1 LPAKLKQ
8 SVNTEKQHIYR
19 LSTLGTSLLQPKRML
34 MMSFAVIA
42 AMAVVEVVGGILS
55 DSISL
60 VSDAVHMFTDVMA
73 IGLSLFA
80 ITMATR
86 SHSGSMT
93 FGYHRAEVMAALA
106 NGVALAVISIWVLYE
121 AFSRVMSQH
130 IIDAPLMLLTAS
142 IGLAGNLTVM
152 FLLKHHASRSINI
165 HSAFIHV
172 IYNTISSVA
181 VIITGFIALTT
192 GITIVDPLVAFLIAG
207 LVARS
212 AYSIVKSS
220 THILLEG
227 APTELDMREIIVTLK
242 QLDGV
247 VDVHDLH
254 VWTIST
260 GMDALSGHVVV
271 RDQMLSESSKL
282 LYEINTVLAERY
294 NITHTTIQLEHEHEI
309 SFRRTIK

>member
-1 LPAKLKQ
+1 
-8 SVNTEKQHIYR
+8 
-19 LSTLGTSLLQPKRML
+19 ML
-34 MMSFAVIA
+34 SFAVTA
-42 AMAVVEVVGGILS
+42 AVAVVETVGGILS

-80 ITMATR
+80 ITMAAR
-86 SHSGSMT
+86 SHSGAMT
-93 FGYHRAEVMAALA
+93 FGYHRAEVMVALA
-106 NGVALAVISIWVLYE
+106 NGVALTVISLWVLYE
-121 AFSRVMSQH
+121 AFLRVMSPR
-130 IIDAPLMLLTAS
+130 IIDAPLLLLTAS
-142 IGLAGNLTVM
+142 IGLAGNLVVM
-152 FLLKHHASRSINI
+152 FLLKHHAGKSINI

-172 IYNTISSVA
+172 VYDTISSVA
-181 VIITGFIALTT
+181 VITTGFIALNT

-212 AYSIVKSS
+212 AYSIVRSS
-220 THILLEG
+220 TLILLEG
-227 APTELDMREIIVTLK
+227 APSELDIREILATLK
-242 QLDGV
+242 ELDGV

-271 RDQMLSESSKL
+271 RDQMLSEANKL
-282 LYEINTVLAERY
+282 LSEINTVLAERY
-294 NITHTTIQLEHEHEI
+294 NITHTTIQMEHEREI

>member
-1 LPAKLKQ
+1 
-8 SVNTEKQHIYR
+8 
-19 LSTLGTSLLQPKRML
+19 ML
-34 MMSFAVIA
+34 SFAVTA
-42 AMAVVEVVGGILS
+42 AVAVVETVGGILS

-80 ITMATR
+80 ITMAAR
-86 SHSGSMT
+86 SHSGAMT
-93 FGYHRAEVMAALA
+93 FGYHRAEVMVALA
-106 NGVALAVISIWVLYE
+106 NGVALAVISLWVLYE
-121 AFSRVMSQH
+121 AFLRVMSPR
-130 IIDAPLMLLTAS
+130 IIDAPLLLLTAS
-142 IGLAGNLTVM
+142 IGLAGNLVVM
-152 FLLKHHASRSINI
+152 YLLKHHAGKSINI

-172 IYNTISSVA
+172 VYNTISSVA
-181 VIITGFIALTT
+181 VITTGFIALNT

-212 AYSIVKSS
+212 AYSIVRSS
-220 THILLEG
+220 TLILLEG
-227 APTELDMREIIVTLK
+227 APSELDIREILATLK
-242 QLDGV
+242 ELDGV

-271 RDQMLSESSKL
+271 RDQMLSESNKL
-282 LYEINTVLAERY
+282 LSEINTVLAERY
-294 NITHTTIQLEHEHEI
+294 NITHTTIQMEHEREI

>member
-1 LPAKLKQ
+1 
-8 SVNTEKQHIYR
+8 
-19 LSTLGTSLLQPKRML
+19 ML
-34 MMSFAVIA
+34 SFAVTA
-42 AMAVVEVVGGILS
+42 AVAVVETVGGILS

-80 ITMATR
+80 ITMAAR
-86 SHSGSMT
+86 SHSGAMT
-93 FGYHRAEVMAALA
+93 FGYHRAEVMIALA
-106 NGVALAVISIWVLYE
+106 NGVALTVISLWVLYE
-121 AFSRVMSQH
+121 AFLRVMSPR
-130 IIDAPLMLLTAS
+130 IIDAPLLLLTAS
-142 IGLAGNLTVM
+142 IGLAGNLVVM
-152 FLLKHHASRSINI
+152 FLLKHHAGKSINI

-172 IYNTISSVA
+172 VYNTISSVA
-181 VIITGFIALTT
+181 VITTGFIALNT

-212 AYSIVKSS
+212 AYSIVRSS
-220 THILLEG
+220 TLILLEG
-227 APTELDMREIIVTLK
+227 APSELDIREILATLK
-242 QLDGV
+242 ELDGV

-271 RDQMLSESSKL
+271 RDQMLSDANKL
-282 LYEINTVLAERY
+282 LSEINTVLAERY
-294 NITHTTIQLEHEHEI
+294 NITHTTIQMEHEREI

>member
-1 LPAKLKQ
+1 M
-8 SVNTEKQHIYR
+8 
-19 LSTLGTSLLQPKRML
+19 GTRLLQPKSIL
-34 MMSFAVIA
+34 LLSFAVTA
-42 AMAVVEVVGGILS
+42 AVAVVETVGGILS

-80 ITMATR
+80 ITMAAR
-86 SHSGSMT
+86 SHSGAMT
-93 FGYHRAEVMAALA
+93 FGYHRAEVMVALA
-106 NGVALAVISIWVLYE
+106 NGVVLAVISLWVLYE
-121 AFSRVMSQH
+121 AFLRVMSPR
-130 IIDAPLMLLTAS
+130 IIDAPLLLLTAS
-142 IGLAGNLTVM
+142 IGLAGNLVVM
-152 FLLKHHASRSINI
+152 YLLKHHAGKSINI

-172 IYNTISSVA
+172 VYDTISSVA
-181 VIITGFIALTT
+181 VITTGLIALNT

-212 AYSIVKSS
+212 AYSIVRSS
-220 THILLEG
+220 TLILLEG
-227 APTELDMREIIVTLK
+227 APSELDIREILATLK
-242 QLDGV
+242 ELDGV

-271 RDQMLSESSKL
+271 RDQMLSESNKL
-282 LYEINTVLAERY
+282 LSEINTVLAERY
-294 NITHTTIQLEHEHEI
+294 NITHTTIQMEHEREI

>member
-1 LPAKLKQ
+1 M
-8 SVNTEKQHIYR
+8 
-19 LSTLGTSLLQPKRML
+19 LS
-34 MMSFAVIA
+34 FVVIA
-42 AMAVVEVVGGILS
+42 AIAVVEAVGGILS
-55 DSISL
+55 NSISL

-80 ITMATR
+80 ITVAAR
-86 SHSGSMT
+86 SHSGAMT
-93 FGYHRAEVMAALA
+93 FGYHRAEVMVALA
-106 NGVALAVISIWVLYE
+106 NGVALGVISLWVLYE
-121 AFSRVMSQH
+121 AFLRVMSPR
-130 IIDAPLMLLTAS
+130 IIDAPLLLLTAS
-142 IGLAGNLTVM
+142 IGLAGNLVVM
-152 FLLKHHASRSINI
+152 FLLKHHAGNSINI

-172 IYNTISSVA
+172 VYNTISSVS
-181 VIITGFIALTT
+181 VIITGFIALNT

-212 AYSIVKSS
+212 AYSIVRSS

-227 APTELDMREIIVTLK
+227 APSELDMREILITLK

-247 VDVHDLH
+247 LDVHDLH

-282 LYEINTVLAERY
+282 LSEINKVLAKRY
-294 NITHTTIQLEHEHEI
+294 NITHTTIQIEHEREI
-309 SFRRTIK
+309 SFRRTIR

>member
-1 LPAKLKQ
+1 
-8 SVNTEKQHIYR
+8 
-19 LSTLGTSLLQPKRML
+19 ML
-34 MMSFAVIA
+34 SFAVTA
-42 AMAVVEVVGGILS
+42 AIAVVETVGGILS

-80 ITMATR
+80 ITMAAR
-86 SHSGSMT
+86 SHSGAMT
-93 FGYHRAEVMAALA
+93 FGYHRAEVMVALA
-106 NGVALAVISIWVLYE
+106 NGVVLAVISLWVLYE
-121 AFSRVMSQH
+121 AFLRVMSPR
-130 IIDAPLMLLTAS
+130 IIDAPLLLLTAS
-142 IGLAGNLTVM
+142 IGLAGNLVVM
-152 FLLKHHASRSINI
+152 FLLKHHSRKSINI

-172 IYNTISSVA
+172 VYDTISSFA
-181 VIITGFIALTT
+181 VITTGFIALNT

-212 AYSIVKSS
+212 AYSIVRSS
-220 THILLEG
+220 TLILLEG
-227 APTELDMREIIVTLK
+227 APSELDIREILATLK
-242 QLDGV
+242 ELDGV

-271 RDQMLSESSKL
+271 RDQMLSESNKL
-282 LYEINTVLAERY
+282 LSEINTVLAERY
-294 NITHTTIQLEHEHEI
+294 NITHTTIQMEHEREI

>member
-1 LPAKLKQ
+1 VA
-8 SVNTEKQHIYR
+8 IR
-19 LSTLGTSLLQPKRML
+19 LLRPKRIL
-34 MMSFAVIA
+34 TLSFLVTAVVAI
-42 AMAVVEVVGGILS
+42 VEVVGGILS

-60 VSDAVHMFTDVMA
+60 VSDAVHMFTDVIA

-80 ITMATR
+80 ITMAAR
-86 SHSGSMT
+86 SHSGAMT

-106 NGVALAVISIWVLYE
+106 NGIALAVISVWVLYE
-121 AFSRVMSQH
+121 AFFRVVSPRV
-130 IIDAPLMLLTAS
+130 IDAPLMLLTAG
-142 IGLAGNLTVM
+142 IGLAGNLVVI
-152 FLLKHHASRSINI
+152 FLLKQQAGKSINVQ
-165 HSAFIHV
+165 SAFVHV
-172 IYNTISSVA
+172 VYDTLSSVA
-181 VIITGFIALTT
+181 VIITGFVALNT

-212 AYSIVKSS
+212 AYLIVRSS

-227 APTELDMREIIVTLK
+227 APRELDIAEITVTLK
-242 QLDGV
+242 QLEGV

-271 RDQMLSESSKL
+271 HDQMLSESGKL
-282 LYEINTVLAERY
+282 LSEINKLLAERY
-294 NITHTTIQLEHEHEI
+294 NITHTTIQLEHENEI

>member
-1 LPAKLKQ
+1 
-8 SVNTEKQHIYR
+8 
-19 LSTLGTSLLQPKRML
+19 ML
-34 MMSFAVIA
+34 SFAVTA
-42 AMAVVEVVGGILS
+42 AVAVVETVGGILS

-80 ITMATR
+80 ITMAAR
-86 SHSGSMT
+86 SHSGAMT
-93 FGYHRAEVMAALA
+93 FGYHRAEVMVALA
-106 NGVALAVISIWVLYE
+106 NGVALTVISLWVLYE
-121 AFSRVMSQH
+121 AFLRVMSPR
-130 IIDAPLMLLTAS
+130 IIDAPLLLLTAS
-142 IGLAGNLTVM
+142 IGLAGNLVVM
-152 FLLKHHASRSINI
+152 FLLKHHARKSINI

-172 IYNTISSVA
+172 VYDTISSVA
-181 VIITGFIALTT
+181 VITTGFIALNT

-212 AYSIVKSS
+212 AYSIVRSS
-220 THILLEG
+220 TLILLEG
-227 APTELDMREIIVTLK
+227 APSELDIREILATLK
-242 QLDGV
+242 ELDGV

-271 RDQMLSESSKL
+271 RDQMLSESNKL
-282 LYEINTVLAERY
+282 LSEINTVLAERY
-294 NITHTTIQLEHEHEI
+294 NITHTTIQMEHEREI

>member
-1 LPAKLKQ
+1 L
-8 SVNTEKQHIYR
+8 
-19 LSTLGTSLLQPKRML
+19 ML
-34 MMSFAVIA
+34 SFAVTA
-42 AMAVVEVVGGILS
+42 AIAVVETVGGILS

-80 ITMATR
+80 ITMAAR
-86 SHSGSMT
+86 SHSGAMT
-93 FGYHRAEVMAALA
+93 FGYHRAEVMVALA
-106 NGVALAVISIWVLYE
+106 NGVALTVISLWVLYE
-121 AFSRVMSQH
+121 AFLRVMSPR
-130 IIDAPLMLLTAS
+130 IIDAPLLLLTAS
-142 IGLAGNLTVM
+142 IGLAGNLVVM
-152 FLLKHHASRSINI
+152 FLLKHHAGKSINI

-172 IYNTISSVA
+172 VYNTISSVA
-181 VIITGFIALTT
+181 VITTGFIALNT

-212 AYSIVKSS
+212 AYSIVRSS
-220 THILLEG
+220 TLILLEG
-227 APTELDMREIIVTLK
+227 APSELDIREILATLK
-242 QLDGV
+242 ELDGV

-271 RDQMLSESSKL
+271 RDQMLSESNKL
-282 LYEINTVLAERY
+282 LSEINTVLAERY
-294 NITHTTIQLEHEHEI
+294 NITHTTIQMEHEREI

>member
-1 LPAKLKQ
+1 
-8 SVNTEKQHIYR
+8 
-19 LSTLGTSLLQPKRML
+19 ML
-34 MMSFAVIA
+34 SFAVTA
-42 AMAVVEVVGGILS
+42 AVAVVETVGGILS

-80 ITMATR
+80 ITMAAR
-86 SHSGSMT
+86 SHSGAMT
-93 FGYHRAEVMAALA
+93 FGYHRAEVMVALA
-106 NGVALAVISIWVLYE
+106 NGVALTVISLWVLYE
-121 AFSRVMSQH
+121 AFLRVMSPR
-130 IIDAPLMLLTAS
+130 IIDAPLLLLTAS
-142 IGLAGNLTVM
+142 IGLAGNLVVM
-152 FLLKHHASRSINI
+152 FLLKHHAGKSINI

-172 IYNTISSVA
+172 VYNTLSSIA
-181 VIITGFIALTT
+181 VITTGFIALNT

-212 AYSIVKSS
+212 AYSIVRSS
-220 THILLEG
+220 TLILLEG
-227 APTELDMREIIVTLK
+227 APSELDIREILATLK
-242 QLDGV
+242 ELDGV

-271 RDQMLSESSKL
+271 RDQMLSESNKL
-282 LYEINTVLAERY
+282 LSEINTVLAERY
-294 NITHTTIQLEHEHEI
+294 NITHTTIQMEHEREI

>member
-1 LPAKLKQ
+1 
-8 SVNTEKQHIYR
+8 
-19 LSTLGTSLLQPKRML
+19 ML
-34 MMSFAVIA
+34 SFAVTA
-42 AMAVVEVVGGILS
+42 AVAVVETVGGILS

-80 ITMATR
+80 ITMAAR
-86 SHSGSMT
+86 SHSGAMT
-93 FGYHRAEVMAALA
+93 FGYHRAEVMVALA
-106 NGVALAVISIWVLYE
+106 NGVALTVISLWVLYE
-121 AFSRVMSQH
+121 AFLRVMSPR
-130 IIDAPLMLLTAS
+130 IIDAPLLLLTAS
-142 IGLAGNLTVM
+142 IGLAGNLVVM
-152 FLLKHHASRSINI
+152 FLLKHHAGKSINI

-172 IYNTISSVA
+172 VYNTISSIA
-181 VIITGFIALTT
+181 VITTGFIALNT

-212 AYSIVKSS
+212 AYSIVRRS
-220 THILLEG
+220 TLILLEG
-227 APTELDMREIIVTLK
+227 APSELDIREILATLK
-242 QLDGV
+242 ELDGV

-271 RDQMLSESSKL
+271 RDQMLSESNKL
-282 LYEINTVLAERY
+282 LSEINTVLAERY
-294 NITHTTIQLEHEHEI
+294 NITHTTIQMEHEREI

>member
-1 LPAKLKQ
+1 
-8 SVNTEKQHIYR
+8 
-19 LSTLGTSLLQPKRML
+19 ML
-34 MMSFAVIA
+34 MLSFAVTA
-42 AMAVVEVVGGILS
+42 AIAVVETVGGILS

-80 ITMATR
+80 ITMAAR
-86 SHSGSMT
+86 SHSGAMT
-93 FGYHRAEVMAALA
+93 FGYHRAEVMVALA
-106 NGVALAVISIWVLYE
+106 NGVALTVISLWVLYE
-121 AFSRVMSQH
+121 AFLRVMSPR
-130 IIDAPLMLLTAS
+130 IIDAPLLLLTAS
-142 IGLAGNLTVM
+142 IGLAGNLVVM
-152 FLLKHHASRSINI
+152 FLLKHHAGKSINI

-172 IYNTISSVA
+172 VYNTISSVA
-181 VIITGFIALTT
+181 VITTGFIALNT

-212 AYSIVKSS
+212 AYSIVRSS
-220 THILLEG
+220 TLILLEG
-227 APTELDMREIIVTLK
+227 APSELDTREILATLK
-242 QLDGV
+242 ELDGV

-271 RDQMLSESSKL
+271 RDQMLSESNKL
-282 LYEINTVLAERY
+282 LSEINTVLAKRY
-294 NITHTTIQLEHEHEI
+294 NITHTTIQMEHEREI

>member
-1 LPAKLKQ
+1 
-8 SVNTEKQHIYR
+8 
-19 LSTLGTSLLQPKRML
+19 ML
-34 MMSFAVIA
+34 SFAVTA
-42 AMAVVEVVGGILS
+42 AIAVVETVGGILS

-80 ITMATR
+80 ITMAAR
-86 SHSGSMT
+86 SHSGAMT
-93 FGYHRAEVMAALA
+93 FGYHRAEVMVALA
-106 NGVALAVISIWVLYE
+106 NGVALTVISLWVLYE
-121 AFSRVMSQH
+121 AFLRVMSPR
-130 IIDAPLMLLTAS
+130 IIDAPLLLLTAS
-142 IGLAGNLTVM
+142 IGLAGNLVVM
-152 FLLKHHASRSINI
+152 FLLKHHAGKSINI

-172 IYNTISSVA
+172 VYNTMSSVA
-181 VIITGFIALTT
+181 VITTGFIALNT

-212 AYSIVKSS
+212 AYSIVRSS
-220 THILLEG
+220 TLILLEG
-227 APTELDMREIIVTLK
+227 APSELDIREILATLK
-242 QLDGV
+242 ELDGV

-271 RDQMLSESSKL
+271 RDQMLSDVNKL
-282 LYEINTVLAERY
+282 LSEINTVLAERY
-294 NITHTTIQLEHEHEI
+294 NITHTTIQMEHEREI

>member
-1 LPAKLKQ
+1 
-8 SVNTEKQHIYR
+8 
-19 LSTLGTSLLQPKRML
+19 ML
-34 MMSFAVIA
+34 MLSFAVIA
-42 AMAVVEVVGGILS
+42 AVAVVEVVGGILS

-60 VSDAVHMFTDVMA
+60 LSDAVHMFTDVMA

-80 ITMATR
+80 ITMATK

-121 AFSRVMSQH
+121 AFSRLMSPH
-130 IIDAPLMLLTAS
+130 IIDAPVML
-142 IGLAGNLTVM
+142 
-152 FLLKHHASRSINI
+152 LLKHHAGRSINI

-172 IYNTISSVA
+172 VYNTISSVA

-192 GITIVDPLVAFLIAG
+192 DTTIVDPLVAFLIAG

-212 AYSIVKSS
+212 AYSIVRSS

-227 APTELDMREIIVTLK
+227 APSDLDVREITVTLK

-254 VWTIST
+254 VWTISS

-282 LYEINTVLAERY
+282 LSEINTVLAERY
-294 NITHTTIQLEHEHEI
+294 NITHTTVQLEHEHEI
-309 SFRRTIK
+309 SFRRTINE

>member
-1 LPAKLKQ
+1 ML
-8 SVNTEKQHIYR
+8 
-19 LSTLGTSLLQPKRML
+19 TL
-34 MMSFAVIA
+34 SFAVTTLV
-42 AMAVVEVVGGILS
+42 AVVEMVGGILS

-60 VSDAVHMFTDVMA
+60 LSDAVHMFTDVMA

-80 ITMATR
+80 ITIAART
-86 SHSGSMT
+86 HSGAMT

-106 NGVALAVISIWVLYE
+106 NGIALAVISVWVLNE
-121 AFSRVMSQH
+121 AFLRVMSPRM
-130 IIDAPLMLLTAS
+130 IDAPLMLLTAG
-142 IGLAGNLTVM
+142 IGLAGNLAVM
-152 FLLKHHASRSINI
+152 FLLKHHTGKSINV

-172 IYNTISSVA
+172 VYDTVSSVA
-181 VIITGFIALTT
+181 VIITGFIALNT

-212 AYSIVKSS
+212 AYSIVRSS

-227 APTELDMREIIVTLK
+227 APRELDIGEIIAALK
-242 QLDGV
+242 QVDGV

-260 GMDALSGHVVV
+260 GMDALSGHIVV
-271 RDQMLSESSKL
+271 RDQMLSQSSRL
-282 LYEINTVLAERY
+282 LSEINNMLAERY
-294 NITHTTIQLEHEHEI
+294 NITHTTIQLEHENEI